1 MKNFLLLI
9 FSFLLISSI
18 STLKAQEIEVH
29 HRINGNARIDKY
41 DAVNVDS
48 ISILPCYPD
57 SLILIAMFPNSDC
70 ATKSNRPRFEWEI
83 QLPKRN
89 FSEIRYDVTVV
100 EMAEEDTS
108 LTAFD
113 TKKPLYFEKDI
124 LEKQVEFPSNIQKL
138 EMNKTY
144 AWRTRAYEDGK
155 LIVSSEIKL
164 FYIVDYNLPF
174 DINEIICCQN
184 NLISNGKFEI
194 GNEVG
199 TLGVQ
204 GSVDNWQ
211 RAYGSPFVK
220 PDNNGCDS
228 KGYIQ
233 LTGNKSF
240 GSGIKQ
246 SFQPNNKIVQGKYY
260 RFSACV
266 KLLDVPRTPKKVR
279 VKAFAFNSTI
289 TSTGAHPLPN
299 SDRALIGWSGDIT
312 SNEWETKSFTVWKA
326 TKNFDNVLVFAYTN
340 SADSTAYCEVD
351 NICLVETNDT
361 NSCNNYVYN
370 ENGPIIEETLLYDT
384 TYHYSDEYIGFT
396 SDLYPEFNTATDTWY
411 PLNDPCASIG
421 GTVPEE
427 AMNVNLNDTLAN
439 QGFEGGVERLDSI
452 LDLEFAEPPIN
463 QKTLSPIPPV
473 PLDCKG
479 KQFVYDPNQPFG
491 GRDIIFVHGLQLK
504 HLCDKK
510 NGVQGAHDD
519 WPDSYYEFHDPNGYF
534 KKKANENWED
544 HIETWLTRTGA
555 TNRYM
560 TVAYN
565 CSQPLDVAAHAML
578 SQIQLAME
586 HGVGVQFAN
595 LHPNTNPDN
604 KDSLN
609 DKSCFG
615 RNAIIISHSTGGL
628 VTDVAMSIAE
638 KSKTD
643 LNIQNRYGN
652 CGILVDNMKAH
663 LAFHPA
669 LLGSKMATAYLA
681 LQYGLLGPFINRAVC
696 NDLVEISPEMFTIT
710 HQSILRDLVPLVAK
724 FKWGPYVNTS
734 PVPTIT
740 ISGGHAIGADKAN
753 ILNVAIHPGLDDGV
767 VTMSS
772 QAGNP
777 NFETG
782 KVPSGYFRNGLFT
795 KVFDMGIEKG
805 RAILYYLHQTL
816 FTSPNGYVGGAA
828 ISHLSPTGMVQP
840 VGTII
845 PITSCEN
852 RYDNHYSFIQSASDH
867 YIGPRGHSPN
877 HPDNYVKS
885 NHTNSTGFKPP
896 NYLYKFGE
904 GVHCEEVRTI
914 TSNDIYT
921 KGLVGYIPMVEHK
934 KSLDIEICI
943 KIKFLNF
950 KKCLPKIPIWRRT
963 YHTLEG
969 SKENCECSY
978 AYKYVLRP

>member
-18 STLKAQEIEVH
+18 STLRAQEIEVH
-29 HRINGNARIDKY
+29 HRINGNVRIDKY

-57 SLILIAMFPNSDC
+57 SLFLIAMFPNSDC

-89 FSEIRYDVTVV
+89 FSEIRYDITVV

-124 LEKQVEFPSNIQKL
+124 LEKQVEFPSNLQKL

-155 LIVSSEIKL
+155 LIASSEIKL

-174 DINEIICCQN
+174 DINEIICCN
-184 NLISNGKFEI
+184 RNLITNGKFEN
-194 GNEVG
+194 GNVVG
-199 TLGVQ
+199 PLGVQ
-204 GSVDNWQ
+204 GAVDNWQ
-211 RAYGSPFVK
+211 KAYGSPFVM
-220 PDNNGCDS
+220 PDDNGCDS

-233 LTGNKSF
+233 IQGTKTTGS
-240 GSGIKQ
+240 SIKQ
-246 SFQPNNKIVQGKYY
+246 SLQTNNKIVQGKYY

-266 KLLDVPRTPKKVR
+266 KLRDVPRSSKKVR
-279 VKAFAFNSTI
+279 IKAFAFNSTMP
-289 TSTGAHPLPN
+289 SSGSHPLPN
-299 SDRALIGWSGDIT
+299 SDRALIGWSGDIS
-312 SNEWETKSFTVWKA
+312 SNNWETISFSAWKA
-326 TKNFDNVLVFAYTN
+326 NKNFDNISIFCFTN
-340 SADSTAYCEVD
+340 SSDSTAYCEVD
-351 NICLVETNDT
+351 NICLTETNDT
-361 NSCNNYVYN
+361 NSCDDYIYN
-370 ENGPIIEETLLYDT
+370 ENGPMIDNSLLEDT
-384 TYHYSDEYIGFT
+384 IHYSYDEYLGYT
-396 SDLYPEFNTATDTWY
+396 SDLYPEFNTAIDTWY
-411 PLNDPCASIG
+411 PENDPCASIG

-427 AMNVNLNDTLAN
+427 AMNVNFNDTLAN
-439 QGFEGGVERLDSI
+439 LGFEGGVERLDSI
-452 LDLEFAEPPIN
+452 LNLEFADPPIN
-463 QKTLSPIPPV
+463 QKTLPPIPSV

-560 TVAYN
+560 TIAFN

-578 SQIQLAME
+578 SQIQLAMQ

-595 LHPNTNPDN
+595 PNPN
-604 KDSLN
+604 DSLN

-643 LNIQNRYGN
+643 LSLQNRYGN

-669 LLGSKMATAYLA
+669 LMGSKMATAYLA
-681 LQYGLLGPFINRAVC
+681 LQLGLLGPFINRAVC
-696 NDLVEISPEMFTIT
+696 NDLVEVSPEMIAIT
-710 HQSILRDLVPLVAK
+710 FQSILRDLVPLVSK
-724 FKWGPYVNTS
+724 IKWGPFVNSS

-740 ISGGHAIGADKAN
+740 ISGGHAAGVDGAG

-777 NFETG
+777 NWETG
-782 KVPSGYFRNGLFT
+782 AKPSGYWRFGLFT
-795 KVFDMGIEKG
+795 KVFDMGIEKA
-805 RAILYYLHQTL
+805 RAIRYYLHQTL
-816 FTSPNGYVGGAA
+816 FTSPNGFVGGAA
-828 ISHLSPTGMVQP
+828 ITHLSATGMRQP
-840 VGTII
+840 VGS
-845 PITSCEN
+845 ITPAYSCEN
-852 RYDNHYSFIQSASDH
+852 RYDNHYSFLQSASDH
-867 YIGPRGHSPN
+867 YIGPRGKSPSEGY
-877 HPDNYVKS
+877 DKS
-885 NHTNSTGFKPP
+885 NHNNTTGFTPP
-896 NYLYKFGE
+896 NYNYDYGK
-904 GVHCEEVRTI
+904 GVHWEEVRAI
-914 TSNDIYT
+914 SDNDIYS
-921 KGLVGYIPMVEHK
+921 KGLVGYIPIDVHTKGE
-934 KSLDIEICI
+934 DIVIRRCFKIFGKTICI
-943 KIKFLNF
+943 G
-950 KKCLPKIPIWRRT
+950 LPRIPIWRRE
-963 YHTLEG
+963 YHTLQG